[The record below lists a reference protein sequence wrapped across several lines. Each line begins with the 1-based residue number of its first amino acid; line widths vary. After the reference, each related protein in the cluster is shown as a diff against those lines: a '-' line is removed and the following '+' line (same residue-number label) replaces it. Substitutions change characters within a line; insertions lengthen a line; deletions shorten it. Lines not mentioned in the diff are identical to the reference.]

1 MLIKIAAFLIAL
13 SQRITE
19 ELIDMHE
26 ERRQAVYDW
35 QSTQFS
41 KEEGR
46 HKRKLARIQRVAK
59 ESHTALDKQGQKQ
72 VAHRRNRAA
81 CVKLLKALND

>member
-19 ELIDMHE
+19 ELIDLHE

-35 QSTQFS
+35 QETQAS
-41 KEEGR
+41 KEQAR
-46 HKRKLARIQRVAK
+46 HALKNARINRVAK
-59 ESHTALDKQGQKQ
+59 ENHAALDAKGNKQRQ
-72 VAHRRNRAA
+72 RLRDRAA

>member
-35 QSTQFS
+35 HETQTS
-41 KEEGR
+41 KEQAR
-46 HKRKLARIQRVAK
+46 HALKNARINRVAK
-59 ESHTALDKQGQKQ
+59 ENHAALDALGDKQRKRQ
-72 VAHRRNRAA
+72 RNRAA

>member
-46 HKRKLARIQRVAK
+46 HKRKLARIDRVAK
-59 ESHTALDKQGQKQ
+59 ENHAALDEQGKTQ
-72 VAHRRNRAA
+72 AARRRNRAA